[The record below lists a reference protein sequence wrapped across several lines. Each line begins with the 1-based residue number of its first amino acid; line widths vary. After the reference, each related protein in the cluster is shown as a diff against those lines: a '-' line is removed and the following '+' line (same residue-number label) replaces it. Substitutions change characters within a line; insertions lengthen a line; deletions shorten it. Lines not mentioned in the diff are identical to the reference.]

1 MISIEEYRKK
11 FLPDTGRP
19 KDTKGDFFFFG
30 LEEKTMDMLIV
41 FEEFEVIYR
50 T

>member
-19 KDTKGDFFFFG
+19 KDTKVDFFFFG
-30 LEEKTMDMLIV
+30 LEEKMMDMLIV
-41 FEEFEVIYR
+41 FEEF
-50 T
+50 